1 MADPTNPVFI
11 GEVGGASGPDAHTIT
26 VAGNYL
32 YMQGGPSPGGVQI
45 FSLANPENP
54 TFVGQYQPHY
64 VHDIMVR
71 GDTMYTAGIFG
82 DGIDIVD
89 ISNRAAPTLIN
100 RFNYSSSGAHNIC
113 STASGS
119 YIYVGDEIGGGQ
131 WTRIF
136 DVRDPMNV
144 ELVGQIILDPTTTVH
159 NCHIVGDLLYMGYYD
174 GNGARVYDI
183 SNPTSPV
190 EIAYYET
197 GTGMMWSVY
206 PHLPSGKII
215 GARYQSGGLY
225 VWRLNVPTGTGPT
238 AGAEFALTA
247 TPNPSSGSPRFTF
260 ELPEAADVRLALFD
274 VLGREVAV
282 VVDGARGAGTHHVAP
297 GEALPPGVYVARL
310 ATGSQGASLRVTVV
324 P

>member
-1 MADPTNPVFI
+1 
-11 GEVGGASGPDAHTIT
+11 
-26 VAGNYL
+26 
-32 YMQGGPSPGGVQI
+32 
-45 FSLANPENP
+45 
-54 TFVGQYQPHY
+54 
-64 VHDIMVR
+64 MVR

-119 YIYVGDEIGGGQ
+119 YIYVGDEIGSGQ

-144 ELVGQIILDPTTTVH
+144 ELVGQIVLDPTTTVH
-159 NCHIVGDLLYMGYYD
+159 NCHRLGDQLYVGYYD

-183 SNPTSPV
+183 SNPVSPV

-215 GARYQSGGLY
+215 SARYQSGGLY
-225 VWRLNVPTGTGPT
+225 VWRLNLPT
-238 AGAEFALTA
+238 ANGPSPGTDFALAA
-247 TPNPSSGSPRFTF
+247 TPNPSSGLPQFTF
-260 ELPEAADVRLALFD
+260 ELPQAADVRLALYD

-282 VVDGARGAGTHHVAP
+282 VVAGARGAGTHNVTP
-297 GEALPPGVYVARL
+297 SEPLPAGVYVARL
-310 ATGSQGASLRVTVV
+310 VAGTRGTSLRLTIV

>member
-1 MADPTNPVFI
+1 
-11 GEVGGASGPDAHTIT
+11 
-26 VAGNYL
+26 
-32 YMQGGPSPGGVQI
+32 MQGGPSPGGVQI

-82 DGIDIVD
+82 DGIDIVN
-89 ISNRAAPTLIN
+89 ISNRAAPTMIN
-100 RFNYSSSGAHNIC
+100 RFNYANSGAHNVC
-113 STASGS
+113 STGDGS
-119 YIYVGDEIGGGQ
+119 YIYVGDEIGAGQ

-136 DVRDPMNV
+136 DVRDPLNV
-144 ELVGQIILDPTTTVH
+144 ELVGQIILDPSTTVH
-159 NCHIVGDLLYMGYYD
+159 NCHVVGDLLYMGYYD

-183 SNPTSPV
+183 SDPVAPV

-197 GTGMMWSVY
+197 GSGMMWSVY

-225 VWRLNVPTGTGPT
+225 VWRLTGVPTDEGPSPDVD
-238 AGAEFALTA
+238 FALAA
-247 TPNPSSGSPRFTF
+247 TPNPSTGAPRFTF
-260 ELPEAADVRLALFD
+260 ELPEATEVRLAVYD
-274 VLGREVAV
+274 VLGREMATVIDAGLAA
-282 VVDGARGAGTHHVAP
+282 GAHTATPDA
-297 GEALPPGVYVARL
+297 ALPAGVYVARL
-310 ATGSQGASLRVTVV
+310 TAGGRSTSVRITVV